1 MTVFTELLL
10 QSLVL
15 AVTGGCLLL
24 LRRLLLKGREHC
36 ACGLTIL
43 LLILSV
49 IPLRLIPSVTPLA
62 WDRAA
67 EEIRG
72 NLADGEGWDA
82 VFPHL
87 PSNDAAH
94 PEQKPTDSIKP
105 GEPSLGE
112 PSLPSQPTVP
122 QARPILSPYAALAIL
137 WVVGC
142 IGTILFTL
150 IPMMR
155 FISRAKRASRPCGDE
170 RMTAICRRAMDA
182 CGWKGTVRIRVME
195 GTSVYPPFVTGYLR
209 PTVFLNPYTL
219 TLSDERLELIFL
231 HELCHVRYCHGLIKM
246 FTLLVRSIHWFNP
259 IAHRLTATVIRDLEC
274 CCDAAVL
281 KRCGEEARVGY
292 METILD
298 VAAAASKEWIG
309 GLTTQVGG
317 GFLASENKHELKRRL
332 HNMKTK
338 QTRSGRIRL
347 AVAVAILLLIST
359 VTLCFASCLNPHGA
373 SAPNA
378 DGTGVTTGIPPV
390 DSAIRAYFRLTDD
403 EPLTKEMLE
412 AVTSL
417 RISATSYTCQ
427 KEGYTL
433 VSVRVNGKNEFGGV
447 LEMLVDADRFEA
459 MITKFTNESTLLKFS
474 CFYVKKDPSDPTL
487 SEEERQEI
495 LMTFPESVNGAIYV
509 LDPTISMREYA
520 GRMECLD
527 RNELL
532 DSKCIEGTVLNGA
545 LLNRL
550 PNLTTVTLR
559 GIEAENLPEN
569 VTVIR
574 EEYTKYDLNQHRFNL
589 DDTPRMDI
597 LTIE

>member
-1 MTVFTELLL
+1 LTIFTELLL

-24 LRRLLLKGREHC
+24 LRRLLLKGREHY

-49 IPLRLIPSVTPLA
+49 MPLRLIPSVTPPVLNTTI
-62 WDRAA
+62 
-67 EEIRG
+67 EELRD
-72 NLADGEGWDA
+72 NLASGEGWEA
-82 VFPHL
+82 VL
-87 PSNDAAH
+87 PSLPLNDATH
-94 PEQKPTDSIKP
+94 SEKNPSDNNTDN
-105 GEPSLGE
+105 GEPS
-112 PSLPSQPTVP
+112 SPSQPTVP

-150 IPMMR
+150 LPMMR
-155 FISRAKRASRPCGDE
+155 FISRAKRASRSCGDE
-170 RMTAICRRAMDA
+170 RVTAACRRAMEA

-195 GTSVYPPFVTGYLR
+195 GTSVYPPFVTGYLH
-209 PTVFLNPYTL
+209 PTVFLTPYTL

-231 HELCHVRYCHGLIKM
+231 HELCHVRCGHGFIKL
-246 FTLLVRSIHWFNP
+246 FALLVRAIHWFNP
-259 IAHRLTATVIRDLEC
+259 IAHRLTATIIRDLEC
-274 CCDAAVL
+274 YCDAAVL

-298 VAAAASKEWIG
+298 VAVAASKERIN
-309 GLTTQVGG
+309 GLAIRIGG
-317 GFLASENKHELKRRL
+317 GFLASENKYELKRRL

-338 QTRSGRIRL
+338 QTRNGRIRV
-347 AVAVAILLLIST
+347 AVAVAVLLLIST
-359 VTLCFASCLNPHGA
+359 VTLSFASCLTPYGA
-373 SAPNA
+373 SASNS

-433 VSVRVNGKNEFGGV
+433 VSVRVNGKNEYGGV
-447 LEMLVDADRFEA
+447 MEMVVDADRFENMFA
-459 MITKFTNESTLLKFS
+459 KFTDLDLKRGFGS
-474 CFYVKKDPSDPTL
+474 FYLKKDPTDPTL
-487 SEEERQEI
+487 SEGDRQEI
-495 LMTFPESVNGAIYV
+495 LKTFPDSAEGAIYL
-509 LDPTISMREYA
+509 LDPTISMRNYA
-520 GRMECLD
+520 QLLEILE
-527 RNELL
+527 RNDLL
-532 DSKCIEGTVLNGA
+532 ESKCIEGAVLNGA

-559 GIEAENLPEN
+559 GIEVENLPEN

-574 EEYTKYDLNQHRFNL
+574 EEYTKYDLNQDRFNL
-589 DDTPRMDI
+589 DDTPMESI

>member
-49 IPLRLIPSVTPLA
+49 VPIRLIPSVSPPVLNTTI
-62 WDRAA
+62 
-67 EEIRG
+67 EELRD
-72 NLADGEGWDA
+72 NLASGEGWEA
-82 VFPHL
+82 VL
-87 PSNDAAH
+87 PSLPTEDATNS
-94 PEQKPTDSIKP
+94 QQNPTDSADQGTKP
-105 GEPSLGE
+105 S
-112 PSLPSQPTVP
+112 PSLPTEP
-122 QARPILSPYAALAIL
+122 QTTPILSPYEAMMIL

-231 HELCHVRYCHGLIKM
+231 HELCHVRYGHSFLKL
-246 FTLLVRSIHWFNP
+246 FTLLVRAIHWFNP

-274 CCDAAVL
+274 YCDAAVL
-281 KRCGEEARVGY
+281 KRSGDKARIGY

-298 VAAAASKEWIG
+298 VAAAASKERID
-309 GLTTQVGG
+309 GLATQVGG

-347 AVAVAILLLIST
+347 AVTVAILLLIST

-390 DSAIRAYFRLTDD
+390 DSAIRAYFRLTDE
-403 EPLTKEMLE
+403 EPLTKEML
-412 AVTSL
+412 AAITSL

-433 VSVRVNGKNEFGGV
+433 VSVRVNEKNEYGGAV
-447 LEMLVDADRFEA
+447 EILIDADRFEA
-459 MITKFTNESTLLKFS
+459 LIAKFTNESSKLKF
-474 CFYVKKDPSDPTL
+474 CAFYAKKDPNDIAL
-487 SEEERQEI
+487 SEEKRQEM
-495 LMTFPESVNGAIYV
+495 LTLFPDCADGAIYV
-509 LDPTISMREYA
+509 LDPSLSMREYA
-520 GRMECLD
+520 GLMEWLE
-527 RNELL
+527 RNDLME
-532 DSKCIEGTVLNGA
+532 SKCVEGTVLNGA

-559 GIEAENLPEN
+559 GIEASNLPES

-574 EEYTKYDLNQHRFNL
+574 EEYTKYDLNQDRFKL
-589 DDTPRMDI
+589 DNTPMESI

>member
-1 MTVFTELLL
+1 MTIFTELLL

-24 LRRLLLKGREHC
+24 LRRLLLKGREHY

-49 IPLRLIPSVTPLA
+49 IPLRLIPSVTPPVLNTTI
-62 WDRAA
+62 
-67 EEIRG
+67 EELRD
-72 NLADGEGWDA
+72 NLASGEGWEA
-82 VFPHL
+82 VL
-87 PSNDAAH
+87 PSLPLNDATH
-94 PEQKPTDSIKP
+94 SEQTPTDNNIDN
-105 GEPSLGE
+105 GEPS
-112 PSLPSQPTVP
+112 SPSQPTVP
-122 QARPILSPYAALAIL
+122 HARPILSPYAALAIL

-150 IPMMR
+150 LPMMR
-155 FISRAKRASRPCGDE
+155 FNSRAKRASRSCGDE
-170 RMTAICRRAMDA
+170 RVTAACRRAMEA

-195 GTSVYPPFVTGYLR
+195 GTSVYPPFVTGYLH

-231 HELCHVRYCHGLIKM
+231 HELCHVRYGHGFIKL
-246 FTLLVRSIHWFNP
+246 FALLVRSIHWFNP
-259 IAHRLTATVIRDLEC
+259 IAHRLTATIIRDLEC
-274 CCDAAVL
+274 YCDAAVL

-298 VAAAASKEWIG
+298 VAAAASKERID
-309 GLTTQVGG
+309 GLATQVGG
-317 GFLASENKHELKRRL
+317 GFLASENKYELKRRL

-338 QTRSGRIRL
+338 QTRNGRIRV
-347 AVAVAILLLIST
+347 AVAVAVLLLIST
-359 VTLCFASCLNPHGA
+359 VTLSFASCLTPYGA
-373 SAPNA
+373 SAPNS

-403 EPLTKEMLE
+403 EPLTKEML
-412 AVTSL
+412 AAITSL

-433 VSVRVNGKNEFGGV
+433 VSVRVNEKNEYGGAV
-447 LEMLVDADRFEA
+447 EILIDADRFEA
-459 MITKFTNESTLLKFS
+459 LIAKFTNESSKLKF
-474 CFYVKKDPSDPTL
+474 CAFYAKKDPNDIAL
-487 SEEERQEI
+487 SEEKRQEI
-495 LMTFPESVNGAIYV
+495 LTLFPDCADGAIYV
-509 LDPTISMREYA
+509 LDPSLSMKEYA
-520 GRMECLD
+520 HVLLRCPDLNG
-527 RNELL
+527 LL
-532 DSKCIEGTVLNGA
+532 DSKCIEGTVLNGT

-559 GIEAENLPEN
+559 GIEASNLPEN

-574 EEYTKYDLNQHRFNL
+574 EEYTKYDLNQDRFKL
-589 DDTPRMDI
+589 DDTPMESI